1 MTQRAFPILFIT
13 ATRIGDA
20 VLSSGLIRRLADEI
34 PGARFTIV
42 AGPLAA
48 PLFAHVPGLDRVIV
62 MEKGKGKG
70 HWFKLWNQVR
80 HKKWS
85 LVVDLR
91 GSATAYFLRRDK
103 RAIWKKTPGE
113 VVHKVIDAARVLK
126 LDGAPP
132 APHLYITP
140 DVQALADQMLA
151 PKPGETAGPLLAMG
165 PASNWVGKIWP
176 IERFAQTAGRLLGP
190 DGPMAGGRLL
200 ILGGPG
206 DGRMVEE
213 LRMASARGR
222 CIDLTGKVDL
232 LTAYACL
239 KRADLFIGNDSG
251 LMHIA
256 AAAGAPTL
264 GLFGPSDDR
273 RYAPWGELTR
283 VVRGPRTFEQF
294 LAVDPELS
302 QAIRHMSDLPV
313 ATVVKAAKALL
324 IDVQAARS
332 AAFQAR
338 SEATLAAARA
348 LDLFPEPSPE
358 PSPEP
363 EPEQVSEAESE
374 AETEAVE
381 IVEME
386 QVLAPED
393 LTPAA
398 PSPEPEPEVLPQS
411 DGPLA
416 SEPTAPRAAVAEPVL
431 DAPAPRSSPRRRAPK
446 PK

>member
-20 VLSSGLIRRLADEI
+20 VLSSGLIKMLADEI
-34 PGARFTIV
+34 PNARFTIV

-85 LVVDLR
+85 LIVDLR
-91 GSATAYFLRRDK
+91 GSGTALFLRRDK
-103 RAIWKKTPGE
+103 RAIWKKSLGE
-113 VVHKVIDAARVLK
+113 PVHKVIDAARVLK
-126 LDGAPP
+126 LEGAPP

-140 DVQALADQMLA
+140 EVQALADQMLA
-151 PKPGETAGPLLAMG
+151 VKPGEIVGPLLAMG

-176 IERFAQTAGRLLGP
+176 IERFAQTSQQLLSP
-190 DGPMAGGRLL
+190 DGPLAGGRLL
-200 ILGGPG
+200 ILGGP
-206 DGRMVEE
+206 DDSRMVEE

-256 AAAGAPTL
+256 AAAGTPTI
-264 GLFGPSDDR
+264 GLFGPSDER
-273 RYAPWGELTR
+273 RYAPWGEHAR
-283 VVRGPRTFEQF
+283 AVRGPRSLDQF
-294 LAVDPELS
+294 LAIDPDLS

-324 IDVQAARS
+324 LDVKAAR
-332 AAFQAR
+332 
-338 SEATLAAARA
+338 EAAALA
-348 LDLFPEPSPE
+348 EL
-358 PSPEP
+358 EP
-363 EPEQVSEAESE
+363 EPE
-374 AETEAVE
+374 AV
-381 IVEME
+381 V
-386 QVLAPED
+386 
-393 LTPAA
+393 
-398 PSPEPEPEVLPQS
+398 EPEVEAEPEAFEPEIILP
-411 DGPLA
+411 
-416 SEPTAPRAAVAEPVL
+416 AARLTEEVEVESAEPVL
-431 DAPAPRSSPRRRAPK
+431 ENTAPSTAHPREGGDPN
-446 PK
+446 

>member
-20 VLSSGLIRRLADEI
+20 VLSSGLIKLLAEQI
-34 PGARFTIV
+34 PNARFTIV

-80 HKKWS
+80 HRKWG

-91 GSATAYFLRRDK
+91 GSATALFLRREK

-113 VVHKVIDAARVLK
+113 IAHKVVETARVLK
-126 LDGAPP
+126 IDGEPP

-140 DVQALADQMLA
+140 EVQALADQLLA
-151 PKPGETAGPLLAMG
+151 PRGAEPAGPILAMG
-165 PASNWVGKIWP
+165 PAANWIGKVWP
-176 IERFAQTAGRLLGP
+176 IERFTQTAAQLLGP
-190 DGPMAGGRLL
+190 GGKLEGGRLL
-200 ILGGPG
+200 ILGGPE

-232 LTAYACL
+232 LTAYAAL

-256 AAAGAPTL
+256 AAAGTPTV
-264 GLFGPSDDR
+264 GLFGPSDER
-273 RYAPWGELTR
+273 RYGPWGALTR
-283 VVRGPRTFEQF
+283 AVRGPRDFEQF
-294 LAVDPELS
+294 KAVDPDLS

-313 ATVVKAAKALL
+313 AKVVKAAVELL
-324 IDVQAARS
+324 D
-332 AAFQAR
+332 
-338 SEATLAAARA
+338 EARA
-348 LDLFPEPSPE
+348 TTVVAPV
-358 PSPEP
+358 EP
-363 EPEQVSEAESE
+363 EAPAEPPV
-374 AETEAVE
+374 AEV
-381 IVEME
+381 
-386 QVLAPED
+386 APE
-393 LTPAA
+393 TAPPVEAA
-398 PSPEPEPEVLPQS
+398 P
-411 DGPLA
+411 
-416 SEPTAPRAAVAEPVL
+416 
-431 DAPAPRSSPRRRAPK
+431 DAPAAEADTPPAEEPKLKVSPRRRKRASGEASPQA
-446 PK
+446 

>member
-20 VLSSGLIRRLADEI
+20 VLSSGLIKMLADEI
-34 PGARFTIV
+34 PNARFTIV

-80 HKKWS
+80 HKKWG

-91 GSATAYFLRRDK
+91 GSATALFLRREK

-113 VVHKVIDAARVLK
+113 IAHKVIETARVLK
-126 LDGAPP
+126 IEDAPP

-140 DVQALADQMLA
+140 EVQALADQMLA
-151 PKPGETAGPLLAMG
+151 PRGNEQAGPILAMG
-165 PASNWVGKIWP
+165 PAANWIGKVWP
-176 IERFAQTAGRLLGP
+176 IERFTQTAAQLLGP
-190 DGPMAGGRLL
+190 GGKLEGGRLL
-200 ILGGPG
+200 ILGGPE

-256 AAAGAPTL
+256 AAAGTPTV
-264 GLFGPSDDR
+264 GLFGPSDER
-273 RYAPWGELTR
+273 RYGPWGPLTR
-283 VVRGPRTFEQF
+283 AVRGPRDFEQF
-294 LAVDPELS
+294 KAVDPDLS

-313 ATVVKAAKALL
+313 AKVV
-324 IDVQAARS
+324 
-332 AAFQAR
+332 
-338 SEATLAAARA
+338 
-348 LDLFPEPSPE
+348 
-358 PSPEP
+358 
-363 EPEQVSEAESE
+363 
-374 AETEAVE
+374 
-381 IVEME
+381 
-386 QVLAPED
+386 
-393 LTPAA
+393 
-398 PSPEPEPEVLPQS
+398 
-411 DGPLA
+411 
-416 SEPTAPRAAVAEPVL
+416 RAAVELLDEARASAVVEAAPAVEEPVAETPVETAAPEAALEAAAETPAIAEEPAEAEPKLKV
-431 DAPAPRSSPRRRAPK
+431 SPRRRKRASGEASP
-446 PK
+446 PA